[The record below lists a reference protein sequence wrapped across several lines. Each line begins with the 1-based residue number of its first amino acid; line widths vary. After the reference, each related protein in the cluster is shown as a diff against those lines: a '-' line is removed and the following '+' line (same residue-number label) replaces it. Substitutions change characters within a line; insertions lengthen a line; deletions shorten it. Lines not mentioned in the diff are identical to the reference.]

1 MNVLY
6 TRNICLI
13 SLDFYG
19 KNNSFFFDN
28 KNNFVIL
35 ISHLIKCGLIKVGGL
50 KTMEII
56 AIVISS
62 LALIAIIVAI
72 ILIIKNSNKKGEAPQ
87 VDLKEIGMLQQQLN
101 SLTDQLKTNIKLSV
115 SEEINKVLEQ
125 TTKSNELNN
134 EKLERFQNGITESLN
149 KRFDAL
155 NKQIDDK
162 LIEINKKVDEKLAEG
177 FKTTGETMAQVRER
191 LQAIDAAQK
200 NIEELSKDVVSLR
213 GVLEGNQT
221 RGQYG
226 EYQLSM
232 VLHNVFGDTTGCY
245 QEQYTMKK
253 VKDGD
258 DVRADAVVFM
268 PEPNKMICIDSKFPF
283 QDYQRIFETDVQEEK
298 ERLTKEFGNAVKKH
312 ITVIKDKYIVEGK
325 TAPEALMFIP
335 NDGVFAFIH
344 QNLDDV
350 IEYARSKKVILTSPS
365 TLPAI
370 LVTINMVR
378 IEVERSKNAEEIN
391 RHLQRLAKDFEMF
404 GREWE
409 SFSNALDRTTKTRES
424 LDHRVGKI
432 TNKFQ
437 AISTSNDLEDDIKQI
452 EGDSRE

>member
-1 MNVLY
+1 
-6 TRNICLI
+6 
-13 SLDFYG
+13 
-19 KNNSFFFDN
+19 
-28 KNNFVIL
+28 
-35 ISHLIKCGLIKVGGL
+35 
-50 KTMEII
+50 MELAAII
-56 AIVISS
+56 ISS
-62 LALIAIIVAI
+62 LALLAIIVAI
-72 ILIIKNSNKKGEAPQ
+72 VLIVRKPTNVQNSQ

-115 SEEINKVLEQ
+115 SEEITKVMEQ
-125 TTKSNELNN
+125 SQKSNELNN
-134 EKLERFQNGITESLN
+134 EKLERFQAGITESLN

-177 FKTTGETMAQVRER
+177 FKSTGETMAQVRER

-200 NIEELSKDVVSLR
+200 NIEKLSSDVVSLKS
-213 GVLEGNQT
+213 VLEGNQS

-232 VLHNVFGDTTGCY
+232 VLHSVFGDTTGCY
-245 QEQYTMKK
+245 QEQFTMKK

-283 QDYQRIFETDVQEEK
+283 QDYQRIFETDIQEEK
-298 ERLTKEFGNAVKKH
+298 DRLTKEFGNAVKKH

-344 QNLDDV
+344 HNLEEV
-350 IEYARSKKVILTSPS
+350 VEYARSKKVILTSPS

-404 GREWE
+404 GREWDK
-409 SFSNALDRTTKTRES
+409 FSNALEQTGKRREE
-424 LDHRVGKI
+424 LDHRVGRI

-437 AISTSNDLEDDIKQI
+437 AINTSNNLSDDLKQI
-452 EGDSRE
+452 EGDNSEQL

>member
-1 MNVLY
+1 MEYV
-6 TRNICLI
+6 
-13 SLDFYG
+13 
-19 KNNSFFFDN
+19 
-28 KNNFVIL
+28 VI
-35 ISHLIKCGLIKVGGL
+35 
-50 KTMEII
+50 II
-56 AIVISS
+56 ISS
-62 LALIAIIVAI
+62 LILVAVIIAI
-72 ILIIKNSNKKGEAPQ
+72 ILIIIKSNKKVEAPQ
-87 VDLKEIGMLQQQLN
+87 IDLKELGALQQQLN
-101 SLTDQLKTNIKLSV
+101 TLTDQMRMNIKLTV
-115 SEEINKVLEQ
+115 SEEMNKILEQ
-125 TTKSNELNN
+125 SGKNSEANN
-134 EKLERFQNGITESLN
+134 EKLERFQKNITESLAN
-149 KRFDAL
+149 RFDAL
-155 NKQIDDK
+155 NKQINDK

-177 FKTTGETMAQVRER
+177 FKGTAETMAQVRER
-191 LQAIDAAQK
+191 LQAIDIAQK
-200 NIEELSKDVVSLR
+200 NIEKLSGDVVSLR
-213 GVLEGNQT
+213 TVLEGNQS

-283 QDYQRIFETDVQEEK
+283 QDYQRIFETDNQEEK

-335 NDGVFAFIH
+335 NDGVFAFVH
-344 QNLDDV
+344 HNLNEV
-350 IEYARSKKVILTSPS
+350 VEYARSKKVILTSPS

-391 RHLQRLAKDFEMF
+391 KHLQRLAKDFEMF
-404 GREWE
+404 GREWD
-409 SFSNALDRTTKTRES
+409 SFSTALERTTKQREN

-432 TNKFQ
+432 TGKFQ
-437 AISTSNDLEDDIKQI
+437 AINTNNNLDDEPSQLL
-452 EGDSRE
+452 GDISEEL

>member
-1 MNVLY
+1 
-6 TRNICLI
+6 
-13 SLDFYG
+13 
-19 KNNSFFFDN
+19 
-28 KNNFVIL
+28 
-35 ISHLIKCGLIKVGGL
+35 
-50 KTMEII
+50 MET
-56 AIVISS
+56 
-62 LALIAIIVAI
+62 I
-72 ILIIKNSNKKGEAPQ
+72 ILIIISSLVLIAVIVAIVLIILNSKKKVEMPQ
-87 VDLKEIGMLQQQLN
+87 LDLKEIGALQQQLN

-115 SEEINKVLEQ
+115 SEEMNKILEQ
-125 TTKSNELNN
+125 SGKSSEANN
-134 EKLERFQNGITESLN
+134 EKLERFQKNITESLAN
-149 KRFDAL
+149 RFDAL
-155 NKQIDDK
+155 NKQINDK
-162 LIEINKKVDEKLAEG
+162 LFEINKKVDEKLAEG
-177 FKTTGETMAQVRER
+177 FKGTSETMAQVRER

-213 GVLEGNQT
+213 GVLEGNQS

-232 VLHNVFGDTTGCY
+232 EIHNVFGDTTGCY

-283 QDYQRIFETDVQEEK
+283 QDYQRIFETDDQDEK

-335 NDGVFAFIH
+335 NDGVFAFVH
-344 QNLDDV
+344 QNLEDV
-350 IEYARSKKVILTSPS
+350 IDYARTKKVILTSPS

-378 IEVERSKNAEEIN
+378 IEVERSKNADEIN
-391 RHLQRLAKDFEMF
+391 KNLQRLAKDFEMF
-404 GREWE
+404 GREWDK
-409 SFSNALDRTTKTRES
+409 FSNALEQTGKRREE
-424 LDHRVGKI
+424 LDHRVGRI
-432 TNKFQ
+432 TGKFQ
-437 AISTSNDLEDDIKQI
+437 AISTNNGLDDEPKQL
-452 EGDSRE
+452 GDNSEEL